1 MLKAE
6 QFTAEEQYDTTEA
19 ILRVRRAH
27 NRVWS
32 SVAVALLM
40 SVFLLPALSFYY
52 ALSTIGEDDAKG
64 PAPEAD
70 FATRR
75 EWGESELKHHFKRVD
90 QWLRKA
96 DQITRDVGLVTG
108 VAPIGGPNRF
118 NSYFG
123 ESDASL
129 NLQVIGKN
137 GEGILGARGL
147 FSNQLSKKSYPRRRF
162 VFLTF
167 VRTILTTSTGS
178 SEAQHGLSMVGALDS
193 SWRAGEVDSS
203 DPPEFH
209 PLREQL
215 AVLRF

>member
-1 MLKAE
+1 MRRFLNTSCERLEFGVSRRALHEMSRCRRLGAESRKLMLKAE
-6 QFTAEEQYDTTEA
+6 QFTTEEQYDTTEA
-19 ILRVRRAH
+19 ILRIRRAH

-40 SVFLLPALSFYY
+40 SVFLLPTLLFYY
-52 ALSTIGEDDAKG
+52 GLSTIGENDTKG
-64 PAPEAD
+64 PAPDAD

-137 GEGILGARGL
+137 GEGILCLPDVCADDPDYIYGLERG
-147 FSNQLSKKSYPRRRF
+147 STW
-162 VFLTF
+162 TF
-167 VRTILTTSTGS
+167 NGRCSRLIV
-178 SEAQHGLSMVGALDS
+178 ED
-193 SWRAGEVDSS
+193 W
-203 DPPEFH
+203 
-209 PLREQL
+209 
-215 AVLRF
+215 